1 MQLMIQMEMDD
12 HMRRVERLR
21 EYITSILKYMTDLK
35 AEARRPI
42 FKREQC
48 SILNKFSLSI

>member
-1 MQLMIQMEMDD
+1 MIQMEMDD

-42 FKREQC
+42 IKREQC
-48 SILNKFSLSI
+48 SILNKFSLFI

>member
-1 MQLMIQMEMDD
+1 MIQMEMDD

-21 EYITSILKYMTDLK
+21 EYITSILLKYMTDLK

-48 SILNKFSLSI
+48 SILNKFSLFI